1 MKPSQFESYLK
12 HPESLGAFSL
22 PLLEQVAQEMPY
34 CQAVQMM
41 LALNYKK
48 VNDIKYNNQLKL
60 AAAYS
65 GDRGRLRHLLE
76 EKTPGLVSRKA
87 DIIVTDE
94 VPTPVL
100 QSETTTFTEP
110 EHLEARDEDALSVT
124 YEPVSELII
133 DPNPETGQAQLSVDL
148 PEVSELNAAN
158 EAVEQA
164 NPEPENRNVL
174 LAAEDEIANL
184 LRLQEIVAR
193 RLAEIMGESVESGRN
208 LPIGET
214 APPIPDEPE
223 YIPEE
228 VSPEIPAEFSQPVI
242 PEIGSPEN
250 PAEPD
255 REEAYPD
262 DLLAAFNQMSSYS
275 LTRMMGEE
283 SSEHEE
289 KTSGQSEVHPEKVR
303 GRSESEKKAEI
314 INRFIQ
320 NEPRISQ
327 PKREFFNPVD
337 QARYSSI
344 DHDDIV
350 TETLARIHLKH
361 GNPEKAIKIYEK
373 LSLNNPEKSSYFAA
387 LILDIQESR
396 DSGSI

>member
-1 MKPSQFESYLK
+1 MKPSQFESLLK
-12 HPESLGAFSL
+12 HPENLGAVSL
-22 PLLEQVAQEMPY
+22 PLLEQVAREMPY

-48 VNDIKYNNQLKL
+48 VNDIKFNNQLKL

-65 GDRGRLRHLLE
+65 GDRGRLRRLLE
-76 EKTPGLVSRKA
+76 DETSGILSRKPEVIVQEEA
-87 DIIVTDE
+87 PDTVIHAVTSTFIEPDPVEARGEDRIIV
-94 VPTPVL
+94 
-100 QSETTTFTEP
+100 SK
-110 EHLEARDEDALSVT
+110 
-124 YEPVSELII
+124 EPVSELIR
-133 DPNPETGQAQLSVDL
+133 D
-148 PEVSELNAAN
+148 
-158 EAVEQA
+158 
-164 NPEPENRNVL
+164 PEPETYQVPFSDNLNNQSEINPVSDLAQHATPEPPQRNVL
-174 LAAEDEIANL
+174 LETEDEVANL

-193 RLAEIMGESVESGRN
+193 RLAEIRGESVESGHN
-208 LPIGET
+208 VPKTET
-214 APPIPDEPE
+214 EPSIPDEPE
-223 YIPEE
+223 YIPGE
-228 VSPEIPAEFSQPVI
+228 VSPEIPAEFGQPVI
-242 PEIGSPEN
+242 PEIGLPEN
-250 PAEPD
+250 PDEPD

-262 DLLAAFNQMSSYS
+262 ELLAAFNQMSSYS
-275 LTRMMGEE
+275 LTRLMGEE
-283 SSEHEE
+283 SSEQKEE
-289 KTSGQSEVHPEKVR
+289 TPGQPEEHPEKVR
-303 GRSESEKKAEI
+303 ERTESEKKAEI
-314 INRFIQ
+314 INRFIL

-396 DSGSI
+396 DSG

>member
-1 MKPSQFESYLK
+1 MKPSQFESYLN
-12 HPESLGAFSL
+12 HPESLGASSL

-34 CQAVQMM
+34 CQTVQML

-65 GDRGRLRHLLE
+65 GDRGRLRRLLE
-76 EKTPGLVSRKA
+76 EESSGIISRKVEDMVRA
-87 DIIVTDE
+87 E
-94 VPTPVL
+94 A
-100 QSETTTFTEP
+100 TEP
-110 EHLEARDEDALSVT
+110 LIHAETNTFIDPVHVEDRDEDNLTVSK
-124 YEPVSELII
+124 EPVSALTGDPVYETDQVQLFDNTI
-133 DPNPETGQAQLSVDL
+133 DKSAINPINDL
-148 PEVSELNAAN
+148 A
-158 EAVEQA
+158 EQSA
-164 NPEPENRNVL
+164 TEPPNRNIL
-174 LAAEDEIANL
+174 LENEDEVANL

-193 RLAEIMGESVESGRN
+193 RLAEIRSGSVESGSN
-208 LPIGET
+208 VTKALTEPSM
-214 APPIPDEPE
+214 PDEPE
-223 YIPEE
+223 YIPAE
-228 VSPEIPAEFSQPVI
+228 VSPEIPAEIGQPVI
-242 PEIGSPEN
+242 PEIGTPEN

-255 REEAYPD
+255 QEEAYPD

-275 LTRMMGEE
+275 LTRLMGED
-283 SSEHEE
+283 SSEQEIETRSQSEEHPEEVRE
-289 KTSGQSEVHPEKVR
+289 KT
-303 GRSESEKKAEI
+303 ESEKKAEI
-314 INRFIQ
+314 INRFIL

-337 QARYSSI
+337 QARYSNI

-396 DSGSI
+396 DSG

>member
-12 HPESLGAFSL
+12 HPESLGAISL

-48 VNDIKYNNQLKL
+48 VNDIKYNHQLKL

-65 GDRGRLRHLLE
+65 GDRGRLRQLLE
-76 EKTPGLVSRKA
+76 EETSGFISRKA
-87 DIIVTDE
+87 DIIVPEETPARVIEPESTSSIEPEVTKFKEVGIDSGHVDSMPVQNQEEVFTHARILPDQSEKPGTLAANDQERILVPEPAQGNEILANDDE
-94 VPTPVL
+94 VV
-100 QSETTTFTEP
+100 
-110 EHLEARDEDALSVT
+110 
-124 YEPVSELII
+124 
-133 DPNPETGQAQLSVDL
+133 
-148 PEVSELNAAN
+148 
-158 EAVEQA
+158 
-164 NPEPENRNVL
+164 
-174 LAAEDEIANL
+174 NL

-193 RLAEIMGESVESGRN
+193 RLAEIRGEPEPVKNVTKALDETS
-208 LPIGET
+208 LPG
-214 APPIPDEPE
+214 EPE
-223 YIPEE
+223 YLPDE
-228 VSPEIPAEFSQPVI
+228 VLPEIPAEFNQPELPDI
-242 PEIGSPEN
+242 ISPEIPVD
-250 PAEPD
+250 PD
-255 REEAYPD
+255 QEEAYPD
-262 DLLAAFNQMSSYS
+262 DLLAALNQMSTYS
-275 LTRMMGEE
+275 LNRLMGEE
-283 SSEHEE
+283 NS
-289 KTSGQSEVHPEKVR
+289 KPEDEIPQPPDELPEQFR
-303 GRSESEKKAEI
+303 ERTESEKKAEI

-337 QARYSSI
+337 QARYSNI

-361 GNPEKAIKIYEK
+361 GNPERAIKIYEK

-396 DSGSI
+396 NSGSI